1 MCTRLPYSPPSP
13 PNGKQIS
20 HLPRRS
26 SSHSSAQRQASAIY
40 SLPRWSVEGKC
51 TTIRCFSAWLPPP
64 SYPLHVDAAGFPP
77 TLHLHFCLILSSSTH
92 PILLLLYVPVLC
104 ICYFSHLLLHLPLT
118 SAVFSSPALATS
130 PTTFFACLSPTPV

>member
-1 MCTRLPYSPPSP
+1 MSKASLAPSP

-26 SSHSSAQRQASAIY
+26 SSHSSAQRQVCAIY

-51 TTIRCFSAWLPPP
+51 TTIRCFSAWLPP

-77 TLHLHFCLILSSSTH
+77 ILHLHFCLILFPSTH
-92 PILLLLYVPVLC
+92 PTLLLLYSLSSASATFLTYCC
-104 ICYFSHLLLHLPLT
+104 ISLPHFCYFL
-118 SAVFSSPALATS
+118 SS
-130 PTTFFACLSPTPV
+130 CIGH